1 MRKAKTVCSSIRSF
15 FNNITENTKEDGMKS
30 QLSGKF
36 SKKDSGIFTLRKK
49 LMKAGIEIEFPFSDG
64 IVGEYKGIAMTFVP
78 TPERTFYD
86 VELAFFEAIRRNPVH
101 IVHNKYDKDCGYI
114 GESASVEIAYAILH
128 SKPVVLL
135 YKPTFSDKVQSAV
148 KRLIETNIS
157 NLFIK
162 RLDLL
167 SKQKIATYLWEAIE
181 NFSGEYTYNTETE
194 ISVMGCITDLFAQ
207 YKSK

>member
-1 MRKAKTVCSSIRSF
+1 MRKSQDRVFAHTVFFLTKTR
-15 FNNITENTKEDGMKS
+15 TTKEGDMKS

-36 SKKDSGIFTLRKK
+36 SKKDSGIFALRKK
-49 LMKAGIEIEFPFSDG
+49 LIKAGIEIEFPFSDG

-86 VELAFFEAIRRNPVH
+86 VELAFFEAIRRNPIH
-101 IVHNKYDKDCGYI
+101 IVHNKHDKDCGYI
-114 GESASVEIAYAILH
+114 GESASAEIAYAILH
-128 SKPVVLL
+128 GKPVVLL
-135 YKPTFSDKVQSAV
+135 YKPTFSDKVHLAV

-162 RLDLL
+162 MFDFL
-167 SKQKIATYLWEAIE
+167 SKQKMATYLWEAIE
-181 NFSGEYTYNTETE
+181 NFSGEYTYDTETE